1 MPNATDTDFDGLSLE
16 ALRERQSAKWRVY
29 PEDVLPAWVAEM
41 DVPLAAPIRRALLAA
56 VERGDSGYAH
66 ADPRLAQAFAAFA
79 RRRWDWPVD
88 AAHVRLVPDV
98 IVDIAEVLR
107 ALTGPGDGV
116 VLNTPV
122 YPPFFAVMDE
132 IGRQV
137 VEAPLARGPGGYQ
150 LDLEAAE
157 RALAAGA
164 RAWLLCNP
172 HNPTGLVLRRGELEA
187 VVELAARHGAVVVGD
202 EVHGPLTLPGA
213 THVPLLS
220 LGEEA
225 AARTVA
231 LTSASK
237 AWNLPGLKCAVVVTG
252 SAAMQARLQAMPED
266 LHYRCGL
273 LGLIASTVA
282 FQEGEPWLEALLG
295 HLDRNRRLLTE
306 LLDERLPAVGY
317 VPPQASFLAW
327 LDCGALGLGPDPAAA
342 LLRSGRVALNSGLD
356 FGRQGAGFARL
367 NIGTSAALLTEAVDR
382 MAKGTKG
389 TKGPP
394 P

>member
-1 MPNATDTDFDGLSLE
+1 
-16 ALRERQSAKWRVY
+16 
-29 PEDVLPAWVAEM
+29 
-41 DVPLAAPIRRALLAA
+41 
-56 VERGDSGYAH
+56 
-66 ADPRLAQAFAAFA
+66 
-79 RRRWDWPVD
+79 
-88 AAHVRLVPDV
+88 
-98 IVDIAEVLR
+98 
-107 ALTGPGDGV
+107 
-116 VLNTPV
+116 
-122 YPPFFAVMDE
+122 
-132 IGRQV
+132 
-137 VEAPLARGPGGYQ
+137 
-150 LDLEAAE
+150 
-157 RALAAGA
+157 
-164 RAWLLCNP
+164 
-172 HNPTGLVLRRGELEA
+172 
-187 VVELAARHGAVVVGD
+187 
-202 EVHGPLTLPGA
+202 
-213 THVPLLS
+213 
-220 LGEEA
+220 
-225 AARTVA
+225 
-231 LTSASK
+231 
-237 AWNLPGLKCAVVVTG
+237 
-252 SAAMQARLQAMPED
+252 MQARLQAMPED